1 MTHRQFIQGE
11 RLPGG
16 LLTGLARF
24 DELISSH
31 HATEQP
37 VELSSSFDSAD
48 HPDIR
53 TINLRHNAADE
64 IFRQAEGVG
73 QFYLN
78 IEHSHFQP
86 RFDALTP
93 HTRRSRGAVASGFY
107 TLSYVVFAT
116 ARTGSTT
123 A

>member
-1 MTHRQFIQGE
+1 MTHGQVIQRE
-11 RLPGG
+11 SLLRCG
-16 LLTGLARF
+16 LTFLARLN
-24 DELISSH
+24 ELISSH
-31 HATEQP
+31 DATKQP

-107 TLSYVVFAT
+107 TQSYVVFAT